1 MACLD
6 LCNLRRI
13 VVVGYG
19 VVGEGEIA
27 VELDILR
34 DGVRVLMHER
44 MLTKVETLLLMME
57 TVSCTNHGTDT
68 GLVSVQCLIE
78 LIDHFC

>member
-13 VVVGYG
+13 VGVGYG

-44 MLTKVETLLLMME
+44 MLTKVGTLLLMME
-57 TVSCTNHGTDT
+57 TVSCTNHGMDT
-68 GLVSVQCLIE
+68 GLMSVQCCIE
-78 LIDHFC
+78 LIDHC

>member
-13 VVVGYG
+13 VGVVYG
-19 VVGEGEIA
+19 DVGEGEIV
-27 VELDILR
+27 VELDFLR

-44 MLTKVETLLLMME
+44 MLTKVGTLLLMME
-57 TVSCTNHGTDT
+57 TVSCTNHGMDT
-68 GLVSVQCLIE
+68 GLMSVQFFIE
-78 LIDHFC
+78 SIDHCC